1 MLPSASNLKKKVM
14 PRTIFFLIV
23 DQNNFL
29 LIMITRAIF
38 QGCQPQDNPDLE
50 QRQRCFGPR
59 ADGAFDHWTHIS
71 GCETA
76 ELIERNGFWVQRGGP
91 PASRDSL
98 CKKKSLTFVMPYE
111 MSFVMNFTIGEHHL
125 PSGKALKIIRS

>member
-1 MLPSASNLKKKVM
+1 MT
-14 PRTIFFLIV
+14 RTVFSI

-29 LIMITRAIF
+29 LIMITKTIF

-50 QRQRCFGPR
+50 RRQRCFGPR

-76 ELIERNGFWVQRGGP
+76 ELIERNGFLVQKGGP
-91 PASRDSL
+91 PESRDNL
-98 CKKKSLTFVMPYE
+98 CKKRSITFVMPYE
-111 MSFVMNFTIGEHHL
+111 LSFVMNFTIGEHHL
-125 PSGKALKIIRS
+125 PSGKALKIIRSPHLDLPVLQSL